1 MSKDVGHM
9 PGPWISSAKMFVII
23 FSIMEFQKY
32 LLCTAEYKCS
42 MNTTQK
48 KVSDIEDEADEG
60 EHWIAWCQVRDKMWS
75 LCVWTKVL
83 G

>member
-9 PGPWISSAKMFVII
+9 PGPWIPSAKMFVII

-32 LLCTAEYKCS
+32 LLYTVEYKCS

-48 KVSDIEDEADEG
+48 KVSEIEDDEG
-60 EHWIAWCQVRDKMWS
+60 EHWIAWYQVRDEMRS
-75 LCVWTKVL
+75 LCVWTEVL